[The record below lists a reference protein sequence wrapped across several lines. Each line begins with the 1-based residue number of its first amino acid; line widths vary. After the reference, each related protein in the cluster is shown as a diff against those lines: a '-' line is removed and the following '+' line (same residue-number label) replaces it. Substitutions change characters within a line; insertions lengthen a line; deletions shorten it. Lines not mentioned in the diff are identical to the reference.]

1 MEELAQLLKQKLV
14 DMDGPP
20 AAQPNE
26 PPLVLIADDARDN
39 REMYAGYL
47 SENGFRVAEARD
59 GAEAAR
65 LAKQLRPAVVMLDLE
80 MPRMDGISVTLRIR
94 RDANICNTPIL
105 VSTADDSREEAALK
119 AGANAVC
126 IKPCI
131 PAALVPHIQRL
142 LRQRVE

>member
-1 MEELAQLLKQKLV
+1 MG
-14 DMDGPP
+14 GPP

-59 GAEAAR
+59 GAEAVR
-65 LAKQLRPAVVMLDLE
+65 LTKQLHPAVVMLDLE
-80 MPRMDGISVTLRIR
+80 MPRMDGIAVTRRIR
-94 RDANICNTPIL
+94 RDTNICNTPIL
-105 VSTADDSREEAALK
+105 VLTADDSREQDALK
-119 AGANAVC
+119 AGANVVC

-142 LRQRVE
+142 LRQSVE